1 MSIGKNGVW
10 KQSGSPNPN
19 IFPEAQSSEVQ
30 YVYPTTGTYKDYLSK
45 QTSIIPSSS
54 QYTLSFY
61 AKSTVNG
68 DKIRSH
74 YYNPNTTTT
83 CVSSQGVNKTA
94 ADGNMDFTLTTEWIK
109 YWVTYTQTETTAK
122 KWIIF
127 PRLMVGGGTGT
138 ISVKEVKFEEGPV
151 ATDWIPCEGD
161 NLYVGAFHSFIEKE
175 EKTRI
180 QKNDYIEANSFIEL

>member
-1 MSIGKNGVW
+1 MGIYKNGVW
-10 KQSGSPNPN
+10 KHSGSPNPN
-19 IFPEAQSSEVQ
+19 LLKNSVRVETQ
-30 YVYPTTGTYKDYLSK
+30 YTYPASNYKDWYTV
-45 QTSIIPSSS
+45 QTSIIPTAS

-83 CVSSQGVNKTA
+83 CVSSQGTSKTA
-94 ADGNMDFTLTTEWIK
+94 GDGHMDFTLTTEWVK

-122 KWIIF
+122 KWVIF
-127 PRLMVGGGTGT
+127 PRLASGQGTGT
-138 ISVKEVKFEEGPV
+138 VSVKEVKFEEGPV
-151 ATDWIPCEGD
+151 ATDWIPCEED
-161 NLYVGAFHSFIEKE
+161 NIYVGNSHGFIEKE